1 MTILEILG
9 SSNKI
14 IKENINVL
22 AEDYKRITNRNV
34 CKSCATDIQS
44 MINFLKNEY
53 KVVNFQL
60 KKPFVIYKL
69 QKGSTQT
76 ISNQIMSDELAIEFL
91 KIKKERIDLFSKYPE
106 NWLELIGEVNQ
117 KKEIK
122 KPCKTCKKKTA
133 NNRKRKN
140 DDSK

>member
-117 KKEIK
+117 KKETK